1 MEDEIFLEEPK
12 KNSTFK
18 KVSLFLLNFITIAVG
33 VFLIY
38 NIYKISGI
46 ENKIRYIAMGVIVFM
61 DILLIIVTRV
71 LTKKP
76 SKAKTAIAV
85 ILSLLIII
93 GEAFVGYF
101 IYKTYSSL
109 NNMNKNKITYTTVI
123 ATRASDNIK
132 SVSDLKNKKIG
143 IVVDE
148 TSIDGYIIGIEI
160 IEEQK
165 LESNNKVNEY
175 TNVSEMVRDLYSK
188 KIDAMIVSKNYPT
201 MFKSIEAYENI
212 ESDTKIIYSKS
223 KTLTK
228 EEVKKYTGEET
239 TNFNTS
245 DKIDKPFT
253 LLVMG
258 VDSDEKVL
266 SKNVTSNGDALMLVT
281 FNPDTL
287 NATILSI
294 PRDTYVPIACFAGQR
309 ENKITHAAWN
319 GESCMIK
326 TIENFTGIDIDY
338 YVKINFQGVIG
349 LVNALGG
356 IEVDVPIEFCE
367 SNAYRSTDEKDLICL
382 KKGKQKLTGEQALA
396 LARHRKTLAT
406 GDLQRG
412 VNQQIVV
419 QGILNKIKSVR
430 STTQLLKVLDTVS
443 KSMDT
448 NFTTK
453 QILSF
458 YDIAKKLIKT
468 SSNSNSII
476 NMTQLYL
483 SGSDQMIYDEGIGLV
498 LYNYIPSKE
507 SLNLIVKAMKE
518 NLGLEK
524 VSMIKKFDFNIEE
537 PFEMKTIGA
546 DVYGGAAS
554 YSLMPNFVGQ
564 SESYARSWLSSH
576 GISVSTETKEV
587 SASEGYFEGQVLEQS
602 IPANKRLDLVSGG
615 MVLTVAKIG
624 SSTENTEENNEENKE
639 ENKEEENKTCDKTDA
654 GYVDDGSGNCTCPD
668 GKIDNGETCVDK
680 PDDSGDSDPQNPT
693 P

>member
-46 ENKIRYIAMGVIVFM
+46 ENKIRYIAMSVIAFM

-546 DVYGGAAS
+546 GVYGGAAS

-602 IPANKRLDLVSGG
+602 IPANKRLDLVFGG

-624 SSTENTEENNEENKE
+624 GSTENTEENNEENKE
-639 ENKEEENKTCDKTDA
+639 ENKEEETKTCEGGKVLVE
-654 GYVDDGSGNCTCPD
+654 GECKCESPKVEKEDGSCSESTPPTTTEAGNTE
-668 GKIDNGETCVDK
+668 G
-680 PDDSGDSDPQNPT
+680 
-693 P
+693 